1 MKNHT
6 LWRNL
11 ALALLVVNLLFW
23 AWTEGYLRALGL
35 GPTRVNE
42 PERLQ
47 EQVQP
52 EALKMQPIGGG

>member
-6 LWRNL
+6 YWRTL

-23 AWTEGYLRALGL
+23 AWSEGYLRALGL
-35 GPTRVNE
+35 GPHRVNE

-47 EQVQP
+47 EQVKP
-52 EALKMQPIGGG
+52 EALKMQAIGGG